1 MEMMRDDDLFGGD
14 YIGGTW
20 SFGVIS
26 MKGGRWSGRVERNGS
41 AEDGDGNKEGYNIA
55 SLS

>member
-1 MEMMRDDDLFGGD
+1 MMRDDDLFGGD